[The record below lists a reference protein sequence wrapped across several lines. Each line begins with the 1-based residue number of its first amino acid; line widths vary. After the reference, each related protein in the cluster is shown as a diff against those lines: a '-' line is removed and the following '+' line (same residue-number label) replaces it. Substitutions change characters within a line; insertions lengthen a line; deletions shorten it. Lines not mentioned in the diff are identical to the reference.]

1 MPLFSGSCDFPFL
14 SLFPCLGNFLSKY
27 LLRIYNFFLFFWKL
41 SSIWDFFKLSFLFDS
56 LTENRILVWKCLH
69 LRLLMHFSI
78 VLELQMC
85 GSHVDVNSDLPER
98 RTLDWSLDSRGIIVT
113 ATLGWGTVFLGS
125 FSQRVSMV
133 KLLSLSIFSPEQES
147 SNEQSLQGSFCL
159 SQLRLCHNCIVAWGS
174 LTQPYFF
181 PFSFHRCP
189 ICTICLVEIFKNS
202 QERQYTHASC
212 RDF

>member
-1 MPLFSGSCDFPFL
+1 M
-14 SLFPCLGNFLSKY
+14 
-27 LLRIYNFFLFFWKL
+27 
-41 SSIWDFFKLSFLFDS
+41 FDS

-98 RTLDWSLDSRGIIVT
+98 RTLDWSLDSRGIIIT

-133 KLLSLSIFSPEQES
+133 
-147 SNEQSLQGSFCL
+147 
-159 SQLRLCHNCIVAWGS
+159 
-174 LTQPYFF
+174 
-181 PFSFHRCP
+181 
-189 ICTICLVEIFKNS
+189 
-202 QERQYTHASC
+202 
-212 RDF
+212 